1 MVKPDEKIKANKSLI
16 KKLYEYYKKRGY
28 SDQEVSEKVQ
38 KLLAYL
44 DDGLLDADMSIE
56 ETIDILTEVSP
67 KKIKKRKFEM
77 MEATSKEVFR
87 WLEERQIDKSLVDEW
102 PTEDAYDILFVIL
115 FDWYVILMLFW
126 RKAKWTAR

>member
-1 MVKPDEKIKANKSLI
+1 M
-16 KKLYEYYKKRGY
+16 
-28 SDQEVSEKVQ
+28 
-38 KLLAYL
+38 LAYL

-56 ETIDILTEVSP
+56 ETIEILTEVSP
-67 KKIKKRKFEM
+67 KKIRKPRLEM